1 MEIRQIQL
9 GERAAYEKLSARGFT
24 YPYKEEPEAWAKEAA
39 AMRQYHGAFD
49 EKGRLCSAM
58 IQLDYGCHFGG
69 QETKLLGIGGVV
81 SDPALRRN
89 GGIRALF
96 EEGLPRARREGY
108 TFSALYPFS
117 HVFYRKFGYELAQV
131 SREAVLEPQAL
142 RDDLRGA
149 AEISLVL
156 PEDAE
161 GHAAVR
167 QVYEDYARERNLS
180 LHRDDALW
188 ERKWKGA
195 TLEQMKY
202 LYLLRDAA
210 GTPVAYWLGEVETQ
224 PGGMKGLHL
233 TDMAWRRLEGLEAI
247 FAMLRGSNEF
257 VKVRLLASADV
268 ELRYF
273 LKEPYQLEEKTFC
286 NGMARVL
293 DVRRALAMMPAPAL
307 PGKCV
312 LRVQDAQIAENC
324 GVFRITGDGRELL
337 VEDAETEAAD
347 IETDIGGLTLLVL
360 GSMDIAQFAMQR
372 RGAVWRVTPFM
383 QLLFTRRG
391 TFLHDAF

>member
-1 MEIRQIQL
+1 MQRHDPTGL
-9 GERAAYEKLSARGFT
+9 RLSFWRAGN
-24 YPYKEEPEAWAKEAA
+24 EAA
-39 AMRQYHGAFD
+39 GHWR
-49 EKGRLCSAM
+49 R
-58 IQLDYGCHFGG
+58 G
-69 QETKLLGIGGVV
+69 QR
-81 SDPALRRN
+81 PALRRN

-161 GHAAVR
+161 GRTAVR

-210 GTPVAYWLGEVETQ
+210 GTPWPIGWER
-224 PGGMKGLHL
+224 
-233 TDMAWRRLEGLEAI
+233 WRRCMVA
-247 FAMLRGSNEF
+247 
-257 VKVRLLASADV
+257 
-268 ELRYF
+268 
-273 LKEPYQLEEKTFC
+273 
-286 NGMARVL
+286 
-293 DVRRALAMMPAPAL
+293 
-307 PGKCV
+307 
-312 LRVQDAQIAENC
+312 
-324 GVFRITGDGRELL
+324 
-337 VEDAETEAAD
+337 
-347 IETDIGGLTLLVL
+347 
-360 GSMDIAQFAMQR
+360 
-372 RGAVWRVTPFM
+372 
-383 QLLFTRRG
+383 
-391 TFLHDAF
+391 